1 MQPAQQHLLIA
12 FREEFS
18 ITLSSGQTYPLPGAG
33 GAVMESGGIITYP
46 GGAKLQFVIEDGKII
61 GGQLFRADGSKLQPG
76 EVLIFPDGTT
86 MEQEEF

>member
-1 MQPAQQHLLIA
+1 
-12 FREEFS
+12 
-18 ITLSSGQTYPLPGAG
+18 
-33 GAVMESGGIITYP
+33 MESGGIITYP